1 MKKIFEYINELFKN
15 KGRKKIIENA
25 AIVAIIGIV
34 VVIAGGTLFDNKEKH
49 DAPAK
54 DEKTGAVETKAV
66 PQEADDVKKQ
76 VESILSKISGAG
88 KVEVMITYMSGSE
101 IVPAY
106 DSKKS
111 DNGTDEKDN
120 TGLSRSIK
128 QNNTEDSVAYEEAQ
142 GIKKPVILKEILPK
156 VKGVVVIS
164 DGASD
169 AVVREKLTSAVKVL
183 MDVPANRIQ
192 VFERAK

>member
-49 DAPAK
+49 DTPAK
-54 DEKTGAVETKAV
+54 DEKTGAVETKAA